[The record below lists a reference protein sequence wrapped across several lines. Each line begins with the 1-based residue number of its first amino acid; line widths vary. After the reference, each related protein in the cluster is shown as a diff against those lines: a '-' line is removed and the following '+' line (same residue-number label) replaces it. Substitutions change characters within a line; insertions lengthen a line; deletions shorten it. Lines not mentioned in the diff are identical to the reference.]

1 MAGTELASAY
11 ISLFPKLKTNEIEA
25 QLKGIKADGAG
36 TTAGTSFGESFKKA
50 FKAIAGAW
58 VVKEFA
64 QSLVSLSKTALDSY
78 ASFEQ
83 LRGGVEKIFDQMDN
97 TQILED
103 AANAYK
109 DLNMSANEYLE
120 AINSTGAA
128 FAATMGD
135 EVGYT
140 TARKGMKAI
149 ADYASGTGASI
160 ELLNEKFAL
169 ISRSTSSYQSICD
182 QFSGLLPQTNADF
195 LAQAQAAGILS
206 DQYTSLTEVPV
217 AEYQQ
222 AIAEMLELGVE
233 KAGLAGNTL
242 AETEKTISGSL
253 AALGASWSNWLTG
266 LADDTADVGKLTD
279 QLIES
284 LVTAAKNIAPRILQI
299 LGSLGEALKT
309 KLPELLDQLVASIS
323 SGGVGAGSAAVEFF
337 GSILAALVKATPQ
350 ILQALLLLLAS
361 LVVAIVN
368 KAIEMGKAGIE
379 MIKGLAQG
387 VADGF
392 WYVLDEIGRGIDEGI
407 QRIKD
412 KVEGFIQAGKD
423 LIAGLVQGIKTA
435 PVNAAGAIGDVASD
449 MLAKATSVFQIN
461 SPSKAFMEI
470 GQYAMEGLT
479 LGVKNRA
486 SDAIGAVGSV
496 ARGALGAASFSATP
510 QLATAGAGVGGTTY
524 NIYIDGAQVNSD
536 SAMEGKFYDLMVE
549 LKRYAKMEGGE

>member
-50 FKAIAGAW
+50 FKTIAGAW

-97 TQILED
+97 TQIFED

-233 KAGLAGNTL
+233 KAGLAGNTF
-242 AETEKTISGSL
+242 AETETTISGSL
-253 AALGASWSNWLTG
+253 AALEASWSNWLTG

-299 LGSLGEALKT
+299 LGSLGDTLKT
-309 KLPELLDQLVASIS
+309 KLPELLDQLIASIS
-323 SGGVGAGSAAVEFF
+323 SGGVGAGNAAAEFF
-337 GSILAALVKATPQ
+337 GSILLALVKATPQ

-361 LVVAIVN
+361 LIVAIGN
-368 KAIEMGKAGIE
+368 KVGELVTQGVELM
-379 MIKGLAQG
+379 KGFAQG
-387 VADGF
+387 VKDGF
-392 WYVLDEIGRGIDEGI
+392 SHVLDEIGRGIDEGV
-407 QRIKD
+407 QKIKD
-412 KVEGFIQAGKD
+412 KVSDFIQAGKD
-423 LIAGLVQGIKTA
+423 LIAGLVEGIKTA
-435 PVNAAGAIGDVASD
+435 PVDAVGAIGDVGTA
-449 MLAKATSVFQIN
+449 MLNKALSVFDIN
-461 SPSKAFMEI
+461 SPSKAFAKI
-470 GQYAMEGLT
+470 GEQNVEGLIVGT
-479 LGVKNRA
+479 KNKA
-486 SDAIGAVGSV
+486 SSAINAIGDV
-496 ARGALGAASFSATP
+496 AQGALRAASFSATSS
-510 QLATAGAGVGGTTY
+510 LATAGAGAGGTTY
-524 NIYIDGAQVNSD
+524 NIYIDGARVNSD
-536 SAMEGKFYDLMVE
+536 SAIEGKFYDLMIE

>member
-50 FKAIAGAW
+50 FKTIAGAW

-135 EVGYT
+135 EVGYA

-169 ISRSTSSYQSICD
+169 ISRATSSYQSICD

-242 AETEKTISGSL
+242 AETKTTISGSL
-253 AALGASWSNWLTG
+253 AALEASWSNWLTG

-299 LGSLGEALKT
+299 LGSLGDTLKT
-309 KLPELLDQLVASIS
+309 KLPELLDQLIASIS
-323 SGGVGAGSAAVEFF
+323 SGGVGAGNAAVEFF
-337 GSILAALVKATPQ
+337 GSILTALVQATPQ
-350 ILQALLLLLAS
+350 ILAALGLLLAS
-361 LVVAIVN
+361 LVVALGN
-368 KAIEMGKAGIE
+368 KVGEMAT
-379 MIKGLAQG
+379 KGLELMKG
-387 VADGF
+387 VASGIGSGASF
-392 WYVLDEIGRGIDEGI
+392 VLSEIGRGISDGI
-407 QRIKD
+407 A
-412 KVEGFIQAGKD
+412 KVKSYVGNFIQAGKD
-423 LIAGLVQGIKTA
+423 LVAGIAQGIS
-435 PVNAAGAIGDVASD
+435 NAAGEVWNAITRICQNSLNSIKSFFGIA
-449 MLAKATSVFQIN
+449 
-461 SPSKAFMEI
+461 SPSKVMREMFGYVGEGMVLGLNDKAASVV
-470 GQYAMEGLT
+470 GAMQGI
-479 LGVKNRA
+479 A
-486 SDAIGAVGSV
+486 SDTME
-496 ARGALGAASFSATP
+496 AASFSATP
-510 QLATAGAGVGGTTY
+510 QLAAAGAGVGVGSTTINLY
-524 NIYIDGAQVNSD
+524 CDIKDLQGIQTLNDL
-536 SAMEGKFYDLMVE
+536 YDVLA
-549 LKRYAKMEGGE
+549 RARAINPTRR